1 MVKQNSRDQFSDK
14 EIKDMMVYD
23 PSEGKKVVDKLDLFQ
38 LIVLKELLDLF
49 LTIILHMQL

>member
-38 LIVLKELLDLF
+38 LIVRPQK
-49 LTIILHMQL
+49 